1 MNTYLIIGV
10 VAFTTMFIRF
20 CPFFIFKKTSKL
32 IDYLGDV
39 LPFSIMAMLVVYC
52 LKDISFISYNT
63 YIPKIAATIIT
74 IVVHKFKHNILLSII
89 VGTIVY
95 MFLMNT
101 L

>member
-52 LKDISFISYNT
+52 LKDIGFISYNT